1 MASGPMSEAE
11 LQQLTR
17 ELARLSPY
25 SVKEFYKVTHAACA
39 LQSDKLPE
47 PRRMQELVTAW
58 KLLRK
63 WRV

>member
-1 MASGPMSEAE
+1 MSEAE
-11 LQQLTR
+11 LQQLAR
-17 ELARLSPY
+17 ELALLSPY
-25 SVKEFYKVTHAACA
+25 SVKEFYKAAHAACG

-58 KLLRK
+58 KLMRK